1 MLKTLAQKLPA
12 ALLTLTVVILASNA
26 VATTEYSVRE
36 LGQLKAGETSVAY
49 GVNDAGVAVGT
60 AIGANGSFSAV
71 RFNLDGSVTEL
82 AQLSPGYQSAA
93 LDINNAGIM
102 VGYALTGYSVQG
114 LEIPAAVIFNE
125 DGTLTELGELI
136 PLKPSVAHAINNQG
150 TIVGSASDNNGIS
163 RAVIFEGGGV
173 VTPLGYLGSLPGNSV
188 ASAINDDGLIVGTS
202 STSDKSDMFRATIFH
217 QDGTATNLYAPNQTS
232 YAYGVSSAGE
242 IVGAVK
248 TPSSD
253 PSPNVDFGSLFD
265 GSGGVS
271 SLGQLEPGLASIAL
285 GANSAGVIVGFGDT
299 PLQRTAV
306 VFDRDTGTVVPLADR
321 IEATHSGNWIL
332 ETAYAVSESG
342 QIVGGGK
349 LNPGTLTGY
358 ILTPVPEPNAILLGL
373 AALTVIPAL
382 ARRRTRA

>member
-1 MLKTLAQKLPA
+1 MLTTLAQKLPA
-12 ALLTLTVVILASNA
+12 ALLALTVVLLASNA
-26 VATTEYSVRE
+26 VATTEYSIRE
-36 LGQLKAGETSVAY
+36 LGQLKTGKTSVAY

-60 AIGANGSFSAV
+60 AVSADGSFTAV

-82 AQLSPGYQSAA
+82 AQLYPGYESAA
-93 LDINNAGIM
+93 LDINNAGVM

-114 LEIPAAVIFNE
+114 FEIPAAVIFNE

-136 PLKPSVAHAINNQG
+136 PLKPSAARAINSQG
-150 TIVGSASDNNGIS
+150 TIVGSATDNNGIS

-173 VTPLGYLGSLPGNSV
+173 VTPLGYLGSSPGNSV

-202 STSDKSDMFRATIFH
+202 SISSSSDKFRAVIFH
-217 QDGTATNLYAPNQTS
+217 QDGTATNLYPPNQTS

-248 TPSSD
+248 TSNSD

-271 SLGQLEPGLASIAL
+271 SLGQLENGLTTIAL
-285 GANSAGVIVGFGDT
+285 DANPEGVIVGFGDT
-299 PLQRTAV
+299 TLQRSAV
-306 VFDRDTGTVVPLADR
+306 LFDRDSGTVVPLADR
-321 IEATHSGNWIL
+321 IEATNSATWLL
-332 ETAYAVSESG
+332 ETAYAVNESG

-349 LNPGTLTGY
+349 INPGTLTGY
-358 ILTPVPEPNAILLGL
+358 ILTPVPEPNAIILGL
-373 AALTVIPAL
+373 AALAVIPAL
-382 ARRRTRA
+382 ARRRTSA

>member
-36 LGQLKAGETSVAY
+36 LGQLKAGKTSVAY

-60 AIGANGSFSAV
+60 AMGADGSFNAV

-82 AQLSPGYQSAA
+82 AQLYPGYESAA

-114 LEIPAAVIFNE
+114 FEIPAAVIFNE

-136 PLKPSVAHAINNQG
+136 PLKPSIAHAINNEG
-150 TIVGSASDNNGIS
+150 TIVGSASDNNDIS

-173 VTPLGYLGSLPGNSV
+173 VTPLGYLGALPGNSV
-188 ASAINDDGLIVGTS
+188 ASAINDDGLIIGTS
-202 STSDKSDMFRATIFH
+202 STSAKSDEFRAAIFH
-217 QDGTATNLYAPNQTS
+217 QDGTVTNLYNQNQTS

-248 TPSSD
+248 TPNSD

-271 SLGQLEPGLASIAL
+271 SLGQLETGLATIAL
-285 GANSAGVIVGFGDT
+285 DANSEGVIVGFGDT
-299 PLQRTAV
+299 PLQRSAV

-321 IEATHSGNWIL
+321 LEANHSGIWIL
-332 ETAYAVSESG
+332 ETAYAVNESG

-349 LNPGTLTGY
+349 RNPGTMTGY

>member
-1 MLKTLAQKLPA
+1 MLKTLAPKLPA

-60 AIGANGSFSAV
+60 AMGANGSFSAV

-82 AQLSPGYQSAA
+82 AQLYPGYESAA

-102 VGYALTGYSVQG
+102 VGYALTGYSVHG
-114 LEIPAAVIFNE
+114 VEIPAAVIFNE

-150 TIVGSASDNNGIS
+150 TIVGSASDNNDIS
-163 RAVIFEGGGV
+163 RAVIFAGGGV
-173 VTPLGYLGSLPGNSV
+173 VTPLGYLGSRPGNSV

-202 STSDKSDMFRATIFH
+202 STSPTSDVFRATIFH
-217 QDGTATNLYAPNQTS
+217 QDGTTTNLYAPNQTS
-232 YAYGVSSAGE
+232 YAYGVSSVGE

-271 SLGQLEPGLASIAL
+271 SLGQLETGLATIAL
-285 GANSAGVIVGFGDT
+285 DANSEGVIVGFGDT
-299 PLQRTAV
+299 PLQRSAV
-306 VFDRDTGTVVPLADR
+306 VFDRDTGTVVPLANR
-321 IEATHSGNWIL
+321 LETSHSGTWLL
-332 ETAYAVSESG
+332 ETAYAVNESG

-349 LNPGTLTGY
+349 RNPGTMTGY